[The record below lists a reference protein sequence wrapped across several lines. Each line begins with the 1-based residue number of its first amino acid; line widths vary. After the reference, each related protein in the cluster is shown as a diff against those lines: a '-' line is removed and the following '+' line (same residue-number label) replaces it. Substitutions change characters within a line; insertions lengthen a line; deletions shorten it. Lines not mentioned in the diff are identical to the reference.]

1 VEEGNMEKSN
11 LFTIVKAVSQAFV
24 IAVTVLCFTPVA
36 RGIDIRT
43 LSTQEDGTTYY
54 TPSVPLSV
62 TIRVIPDKRTESYAV
77 EDVPPTGWVVT
88 RINENGQWDNVNKK
102 VKWGPFSDRNMRTFT
117 YQVTAPVGETGVKIF
132 SGIVIFDGIA
142 TSIVGDL
149 VVEPALLGPADGRQ
163 GVRSP

>member
-1 VEEGNMEKSN
+1 MLSRIA
-11 LFTIVKAVSQAFV
+11 TQAFIIVV
-24 IAVTVLCFTPVA
+24 IVLCLSPLA

-43 LSTQEDGTTYY
+43 LSTQEDVTTYY

-88 RINENGQWDNVNKK
+88 RINENGQWDDVNKK
-102 VKWGPFSDRNMRTFT
+102 VKWGPFSDRNIRTFT

-132 SGIVIFDGIA
+132 SGTVIFDGIFA
-142 TSIVGDL
+142 TSIVEDL
-149 VVEPALLGPADGRQ
+149 VVDPALLRPAEGR
-163 GVRSP
+163 